1 MAGFCRRGSK
11 LYRVLLNIRFAAAYM
26 KTAFKASLGSL
37 LVSMSL
43 NLTNAE
49 TITFLESFEDT
60 VDVVSHLQP
69 ADGNRRIDEFSLSE
83 DNDFGQITDGQKA
96 LKVAFSSM
104 SGWQR
109 DFQVQLS
116 LDVTTLL
123 QSVIETEETGRYYL
137 LYDILWD
144 NTDNDAGW
152 ANNPLEIGGWMYG
165 DQIEWSGGGQV
176 VTMAYEIG
184 AGTPDGFRLGLVGD
198 DNDRTFLN
206 FIFNSNTG
214 QPMNVYVDN
223 IRLMDTK
230 PGNAETIVS
239 VLESFEA
246 STSVLAGQGRTENIV
261 QNEDQAFI
269 THGAKSAKYTL
280 NDADGG
286 WAQDLTLDLSGYSLL
301 AEVLEIPQAD
311 RARYTLAWDWL
322 VQLDDGTGGGWGV
335 QQTWSPD
342 NQLTQSWAG
351 DGGLRTRAINLST
364 VPWDAP
370 PVLTIIQHGGWSG
383 GNIQLY
389 MDNIRIIDT
398 GFVPSLIE
406 LTSPSLGGTSFSF
419 SWVSSPGKL
428 YQVHRSNAVNGP
440 FDSIAEVTADG
451 DLTTFADPAPV
462 ANNAFYQ
469 VANVPPAPIFEEDF
483 ETGAAGWTTQDLGE
497 SGTWWELGKPTNGP
511 GEAHSPTRAYGTGL
525 AKDYGDYTD
534 VYLVSPVIDLTGL
547 DNARLEFWSYRDC
560 EPAFEGELTDA
571 CQVWI
576 LDEDGEYLNDVPI
589 WIRGGEAKQWRL
601 EKGKIPAEALGQKIR
616 LEFSFSSDGGQD
628 NGPQAGWF
636 IDDVAITTK

>member
-1 MAGFCRRGSK
+1 
-11 LYRVLLNIRFAAAYM
+11 M

-49 TITFLESFEDT
+49 TITLLESFEDT

-184 AGTPDGFRLGLVGD
+184 AGTPDGFVLGLVGD

-214 QPMNVYVDN
+214 QPMKVYVDN

-497 SGTWWELGKPTNGP
+497 SGTLWELGKPTNGP

-601 EKGKIPAEALGQKIR
+601 EKGKIPAEGLGQKIR

>member
-1 MAGFCRRGSK
+1 
-11 LYRVLLNIRFAAAYM
+11 M

-49 TITFLESFEDT
+49 TITLLESFEDT

-152 ANNPLEIGGWMYG
+152 ACNPLEIGGWMYG

-335 QQTWSPD
+335 AQTWSPD

-370 PVLTIIQHGGWSG
+370 PVLTIFQHGGWSG

-497 SGTWWELGKPTNGP
+497 SGTLWELGKPTNGP

-616 LEFSFSSDGGQD
+616 LEFNFSTDGGQD
-628 NGPQAGWF
+628 IGPQAGWF

>member
-1 MAGFCRRGSK
+1 
-11 LYRVLLNIRFAAAYM
+11 M

-49 TITFLESFEDT
+49 TITLLESFEDT
-60 VDVVSHLQP
+60 VGVVSHLQP

-246 STSVLAGQGRTENIV
+246 STSVLTGQGRTENIV

-497 SGTWWELGKPTNGP
+497 SGTLWELGKPTNGP

>member
-1 MAGFCRRGSK
+1 
-11 LYRVLLNIRFAAAYM
+11 
-26 KTAFKASLGSL
+26 
-37 LVSMSL
+37 MSL

-49 TITFLESFEDT
+49 TITLLESFEDT

-104 SGWQR
+104 NGWQR

-497 SGTWWELGKPTNGP
+497 SGTLWELGKPTNGP

>member
-1 MAGFCRRGSK
+1 
-11 LYRVLLNIRFAAAYM
+11 
-26 KTAFKASLGSL
+26 
-37 LVSMSL
+37 MSL

-497 SGTWWELGKPTNGP
+497 SGTEWELGKPANGP
-511 GEAHSPTRAYGTGL
+511 GEAHSPTHAYGTGL
-525 AKDYGDYTD
+525 VKDYGDYTD

-560 EPAFEGELTDA
+560 EPMLEGEFMDW
-571 CQVWI
+571 CQIMI
-576 LDEDGEYLNDVPI
+576 LDEDGEYLVDDPI
-589 WIRGGEAKQWRL
+589 WLRGGEATQWRL
-601 EKGKIPAEALGQKIR
+601 EKGKIPTEALGQKIR
-616 LEFSFSSDGGQD
+616 LEFNFSSDGGQD

-636 IDDVAITTK
+636 IDDVSITTK

>member
-1 MAGFCRRGSK
+1 
-11 LYRVLLNIRFAAAYM
+11 M

-49 TITFLESFEDT
+49 TITLLESFEDT

-152 ANNPLEIGGWMYG
+152 ACNPLEIGGWMYG

-198 DNDRTFLN
+198 DTDRTFLN

-335 QQTWSPD
+335 AQTWSPD

-370 PVLTIIQHGGWSG
+370 PVLTIFQHGGWSG

-497 SGTWWELGKPTNGP
+497 SGTLWELGKPTNGP

-525 AKDYGDYTD
+525 TKDYDDYTD

-560 EPAFEGELTDA
+560 EPAVEGELYDW
-571 CQVWI
+571 CQVMI
-576 LDEDGEYLNDVPI
+576 LDEDGDWLVDDPI

-601 EKGKIPAEALGQKIR
+601 EKAKIPAEALGQKIR
-616 LEFSFSSDGGQD
+616 LEFNFSTDGGQD

-636 IDDVAITTK
+636 IDDVTITIK

>member
-1 MAGFCRRGSK
+1 
-11 LYRVLLNIRFAAAYM
+11 M

-49 TITFLESFEDT
+49 TITLLESFEDT

-184 AGTPDGFRLGLVGD
+184 AGTPDGFVLGLVGD

-497 SGTWWELGKPTNGP
+497 SGTLWELGKPTNGP

>member
-1 MAGFCRRGSK
+1 
-11 LYRVLLNIRFAAAYM
+11 M

-152 ANNPLEIGGWMYG
+152 ACNPLEIGGWMYG

-370 PVLTIIQHGGWSG
+370 PVLTIFQHGGWSG

-428 YQVHRSNAVNGP
+428 YQVHRSNAVNEH

-497 SGTWWELGKPTNGP
+497 SGTEWELGKPANGP
-511 GEAHSPTRAYGTGL
+511 GEAHSPTHAYGTGL
-525 AKDYGDYTD
+525 VKDYGDYTD

-560 EPAFEGELTDA
+560 EPMLEGEFMDW
-571 CQVWI
+571 CQIMI
-576 LDEDGEYLNDVPI
+576 LDEDGEYLVDDPI
-589 WIRGGEAKQWRL
+589 WLRGGEATQWRL
-601 EKGKIPAEALGQKIR
+601 EKGKIPTEALGQKIR
-616 LEFSFSSDGGQD
+616 LEFNFSSDGGQD

-636 IDDVAITTK
+636 IDDVSITTK

>member
-1 MAGFCRRGSK
+1 
-11 LYRVLLNIRFAAAYM
+11 M

-49 TITFLESFEDT
+49 TITLLESFEDT

-152 ANNPLEIGGWMYG
+152 ACNPLEIGGWMYG

-198 DNDRTFLN
+198 DTDRTFLN

-261 QNEDQAFI
+261 QNEVQAFI

-335 QQTWSPD
+335 AQTWSPD

-370 PVLTIIQHGGWSG
+370 PVLTIFQHGGWSG

-483 ETGAAGWTTQDLGE
+483 ETGSAGWTTQDLGE
-497 SGTWWELGKPTNGP
+497 SGTLWELGKPTNGP

-601 EKGKIPAEALGQKIR
+601 EKGKIPTEALGQKIR
-616 LEFSFSSDGGQD
+616 LEFNFSSDGGQD

-636 IDDVAITTK
+636 IDDVSITTK

>member
-1 MAGFCRRGSK
+1 
-11 LYRVLLNIRFAAAYM
+11 M

-49 TITFLESFEDT
+49 TITLLESFEDT

-152 ANNPLEIGGWMYG
+152 ACNPLEIGGWMYG

-335 QQTWSPD
+335 AQTWSPD

-370 PVLTIIQHGGWSG
+370 PVLTIFQHGGWSG

-497 SGTWWELGKPTNGP
+497 SGTLWELGKPTNGP

-576 LDEDGEYLNDVPI
+576 LDEDGEYLLDNAI

-616 LEFSFSSDGGQD
+616 LIFIFSSDGGQD

>member
-1 MAGFCRRGSK
+1 
-11 LYRVLLNIRFAAAYM
+11 M

-49 TITFLESFEDT
+49 TITLLESFEDT

-109 DFQVQLS
+109 DFQVRLS

-497 SGTWWELGKPTNGP
+497 SGTLWELGKPTNGP

>member
-1 MAGFCRRGSK
+1 
-11 LYRVLLNIRFAAAYM
+11 M

-49 TITFLESFEDT
+49 TITLLESFEDT

-230 PGNAETIVS
+230 PGNAETIVT

-364 VPWDAP
+364 VPWDAS

-497 SGTWWELGKPTNGP
+497 SGTLWELGKPTNGP

-576 LDEDGEYLNDVPI
+576 LDEDGEYLNDDPI

>member
-1 MAGFCRRGSK
+1 
-11 LYRVLLNIRFAAAYM
+11 
-26 KTAFKASLGSL
+26 
-37 LVSMSL
+37 MSL

-49 TITFLESFEDT
+49 TITLLESFEDT

-261 QNEDQAFI
+261 QNEVQAFI

-335 QQTWSPD
+335 AQTWSPD

-497 SGTWWELGKPTNGP
+497 SGTLWELGKPTNGP

>member
-1 MAGFCRRGSK
+1 
-11 LYRVLLNIRFAAAYM
+11 M

-49 TITFLESFEDT
+49 TITLLESFEDT

-104 SGWQR
+104 SVWQR

-198 DNDRTFLN
+198 DTDRTFLN

-246 STSVLAGQGRTENIV
+246 STSVIAGQGRTENIV

-428 YQVHRSNAVNGP
+428 YQVHRSNAVNEP

-497 SGTWWELGKPTNGP
+497 SGTLWELGKPTNGP

-534 VYLVSPVIDLTGL
+534 VYLVSPVIDLTDL
-547 DNARLEFWSYRDC
+547 DNARVEFWSYRDC

>member
-1 MAGFCRRGSK
+1 
-11 LYRVLLNIRFAAAYM
+11 M

-49 TITFLESFEDT
+49 TITLLESFEDT

-152 ANNPLEIGGWMYG
+152 ACNPLEIGGWMYG

-261 QNEDQAFI
+261 QNEVQAFI

-335 QQTWSPD
+335 AQTWSPD

-370 PVLTIIQHGGWSG
+370 PVLTIFQHGGWSG

-497 SGTWWELGKPTNGP
+497 SGTLWELGKPTNGP

-616 LEFSFSSDGGQD
+616 LIFIFSSDGGQD

>member
-1 MAGFCRRGSK
+1 
-11 LYRVLLNIRFAAAYM
+11 M

-49 TITFLESFEDT
+49 TITLLESFEDT

-152 ANNPLEIGGWMYG
+152 ACNPLEIGGWMYG

-370 PVLTIIQHGGWSG
+370 PVLTIFQHGGWSG

-497 SGTWWELGKPTNGP
+497 SGTLWELGKPTNGP

-534 VYLVSPVIDLTGL
+534 VYLVSPVIDLTDL
-547 DNARLEFWSYRDC
+547 DNARVEFWSYRDC

>member
-1 MAGFCRRGSK
+1 
-11 LYRVLLNIRFAAAYM
+11 
-26 KTAFKASLGSL
+26 
-37 LVSMSL
+37 MSL

-49 TITFLESFEDT
+49 TITLLESFEDT

-104 SGWQR
+104 NGWQR

-261 QNEDQAFI
+261 QNEVQAFI

-497 SGTWWELGKPTNGP
+497 SGTLWELGKPTNGP

>member
-1 MAGFCRRGSK
+1 
-11 LYRVLLNIRFAAAYM
+11 
-26 KTAFKASLGSL
+26 
-37 LVSMSL
+37 MSL

-49 TITFLESFEDT
+49 TITLLESFEDT

-184 AGTPDGFRLGLVGD
+184 AGTPDGFVLGLVGD

-214 QPMNVYVDN
+214 QPMKVYVDN

-497 SGTWWELGKPTNGP
+497 SGTLWELGKPTNGP

-534 VYLVSPVIDLTGL
+534 VYLVSPV
-547 DNARLEFWSYRDC
+547 
-560 EPAFEGELTDA
+560 
-571 CQVWI
+571 
-576 LDEDGEYLNDVPI
+576 
-589 WIRGGEAKQWRL
+589 
-601 EKGKIPAEALGQKIR
+601 
-616 LEFSFSSDGGQD
+616 
-628 NGPQAGWF
+628 
-636 IDDVAITTK
+636 

>member
-1 MAGFCRRGSK
+1 
-11 LYRVLLNIRFAAAYM
+11 M

-49 TITFLESFEDT
+49 TITLLESFEDT

-104 SGWQR
+104 NGWQR

-214 QPMNVYVDN
+214 QPMKVYVDN

-497 SGTWWELGKPTNGP
+497 SGTLWELGKPTNGP

>member
-1 MAGFCRRGSK
+1 
-11 LYRVLLNIRFAAAYM
+11 M

-49 TITFLESFEDT
+49 TITLLESFEDT
-60 VDVVSHLQP
+60 VNVVSHLQP

-152 ANNPLEIGGWMYG
+152 ACNPLEIGGWMYG

-198 DNDRTFLN
+198 DTDRTFLN

-261 QNEDQAFI
+261 QNEVQAFI

-335 QQTWSPD
+335 AQAWSPD

-370 PVLTIIQHGGWSG
+370 PVLTIFQHGGWSG

-406 LTSPSLGGTSFSF
+406 LTSPSLGGASFSF

-428 YQVHRSNAVNGP
+428 YQVHRSNAVNEP

-497 SGTWWELGKPTNGP
+497 SGTLWELGKPTNGP

>member
-1 MAGFCRRGSK
+1 
-11 LYRVLLNIRFAAAYM
+11 M

-49 TITFLESFEDT
+49 TITLLESFEDT

-370 PVLTIIQHGGWSG
+370 PVLTIFQHGGWSG

-428 YQVHRSNAVNGP
+428 YQVHRSNAVNEH

-497 SGTWWELGKPTNGP
+497 SGTLWELGKPTNGP

-525 AKDYGDYTD
+525 TKDYDDYTD
-534 VYLVSPVIDLTGL
+534 VYLVSPVIDLTGQ

-560 EPAFEGELTDA
+560 EPAVEGELYDW
-571 CQVWI
+571 CQVMI
-576 LDEDGEYLNDVPI
+576 LDEDGDWLLDDPI

-601 EKGKIPAEALGQKIR
+601 EKAKIPAEALGQKIR
-616 LEFSFSSDGGQD
+616 LEFNFSTDGGQD

>member
-1 MAGFCRRGSK
+1 
-11 LYRVLLNIRFAAAYM
+11 M

-49 TITFLESFEDT
+49 TITLLESFEDT

-152 ANNPLEIGGWMYG
+152 ACNPLEIGGWMYG

-198 DNDRTFLN
+198 DTDRTFLN

-261 QNEDQAFI
+261 QNEVQAFI

-370 PVLTIIQHGGWSG
+370 PVLTIIQHGGWSD

-428 YQVHRSNAVNGP
+428 YQVHRSNAVNEH

-497 SGTWWELGKPTNGP
+497 SGTLWELGKPTNGP

-534 VYLVSPVIDLTGL
+534 VYLVSPVIDLTDL
-547 DNARLEFWSYRDC
+547 DNARVEFWSYRDC
-560 EPAFEGELTDA
+560 EPAVEGELYDW
-571 CQVWI
+571 CQVMI
-576 LDEDGEYLNDVPI
+576 LDEDGEYLVDNPI
-589 WIRGGEAKQWRL
+589 WLRGGVAKQWRL
-601 EKGKIPAEALGQKIR
+601 EKPKIPAEALGQKIR
-616 LEFSFSSDGGQD
+616 LEFNFSTDGGQD

-636 IDDVAITTK
+636 IDDVTITTK

>member
-1 MAGFCRRGSK
+1 
-11 LYRVLLNIRFAAAYM
+11 M

-49 TITFLESFEDT
+49 TITLLESFEDT

-335 QQTWSPD
+335 AQTWSPD

-497 SGTWWELGKPTNGP
+497 SGTLWELGKPTNGP

>member
-1 MAGFCRRGSK
+1 
-11 LYRVLLNIRFAAAYM
+11 M

-49 TITFLESFEDT
+49 TITLLESFEDT

-497 SGTWWELGKPTNGP
+497 SGTLWELGKPTNGP

-576 LDEDGEYLNDVPI
+576 LDEDGEYLLDNAI

-616 LEFSFSSDGGQD
+616 LIFIFSSDGGQD